1 MPDTSHIQ
9 LLSTI
14 IYLTLI
20 FASVIISVMGS
31 MNIIAFLTRKKIHVK
46 EEIIRNRNIGIAL
59 VLSSFIWTIG
69 RMCLE
74 SIKPIMNVWYNTFA
88 SGFDAR
94 SAVAFIVGIV
104 VSLLNALIIGAIAVF
119 LSVKILMIINKDI
132 NEWEEIKRGNIA
144 VGIVIAVTVVVVGM
158 FFESIIS
165 YIVMNIFDFSF
176 MQAG

>member
-31 MNIIAFLTRKKIHVK
+31 MIIIAFLTRKKIHVK

-88 SGFDAR
+88 SGFDTR
-94 SAVAFIVGIV
+94 SAVAFVVGIV
-104 VSLLNALIIGAIAVF
+104 GSLLNALIIGAVAVF
-119 LSVKILMIINKDI
+119 LSIKILMIINKDI

-144 VGIVIAVTVVVVGM
+144 VGIVISVTVVVVGM

-165 YIVMNIFDFSF
+165 YIVMNIFDISF
-176 MQAG
+176 M